1 MRVIAR
7 LDIKGPNLIKGLQLE
22 GLRVIGDP
30 NEHAIKYYNQGADEL
45 LFIDYWLASLYGRN
59 NLNDIINHAS
69 KDIFIPVTVGGGIRT
84 IEDAEKLFLN
94 GADKIAINTAA
105 VRDPSIINDLVKSFG
120 SQAVV
125 VSIQAKKI
133 DENKWNAY
141 FDNGREKIPEKK
153 FVDWLNEVSSRG
165 AGEILITSVDNDGT
179 KKGFDL
185 KLYDKINK
193 ICNLPLII
201 SGGMGKPED
210 LLSLNNFSD
219 CNAVAVGTILH
230 YDLAKIHEIKEVRK
244 NITDQKK

>member
-30 NEHAIKYYNQGADEL
+30 NKHAIKYYNQGADEL
-45 LFIDYWLASLYGRN
+45 LFIDCVASLYGRN
-59 NLNDIINHAS
+59 NLIDIINHAS
-69 KDIFIPVTVGGGIRT
+69 KDIFIPVTVGGAIRK

-94 GADKIAINTAA
+94 GADKIAINSAA
-105 VRDPSIINDLVKSFG
+105 VRQPSLINDLVKNFG

-133 DENKWNAY
+133 DEDKWNAY
-141 FDNGREKIPEKK
+141 LDNGRENSGKEIIE
-153 FVDWLNEVSSRG
+153 WLNEATSRG
-165 AGEILITSVDNDGT
+165 AGEILVTSVDNDGT

-193 ICNLPLII
+193 NCNLPLII

-210 LLSLNNFSD
+210 LLNLNNFSD
-219 CNAVAVGTILH
+219 CNAVAAGTILH
-230 YDLAKIHEIKEVRK
+230 YDLAKISEIKEIGINNKINGR
-244 NITDQKK
+244 D

>member
-30 NEHAIKYYNQGADEL
+30 NKHAIKYYNQGADEL
-45 LFIDYWLASLYGRN
+45 LFIDCVASLYGRN
-59 NLNDIINHAS
+59 NLIDIINHAS
-69 KDIFIPVTVGGGIRT
+69 KDIFIPVTVGGGIRK

-94 GADKIAINTAA
+94 GADKIAINSAA
-105 VRDPSIINDLVKSFG
+105 VRQPSLINDLVKNFG

-133 DENKWNAY
+133 DEDKWNAY
-141 FDNGREKIPEKK
+141 LDNGRENSGKEIIE
-153 FVDWLNEVSSRG
+153 WLNEATSRG
-165 AGEILITSVDNDGT
+165 AGEILVTSVDNDGT

-193 ICNLPLII
+193 NCNLPLII

-210 LLSLNNFSD
+210 LLNLNNFSD
-219 CNAVAVGTILH
+219 CNAVAAGTILH
-230 YDLAKIHEIKEVRK
+230 YDLAKISEIKEIGINNKINGR
-244 NITDQKK
+244 D

>member
-30 NEHAIKYYNQGADEL
+30 NKHAIKYYNQGADEL
-45 LFIDYWLASLYGRN
+45 LFIDCVASLYGRN
-59 NLNDIINHAS
+59 NLIDIINHAS
-69 KDIFIPVTVGGGIRT
+69 KDIFIPVTVGGGIRK

-94 GADKIAINTAA
+94 GADKIAINSAA
-105 VRDPSIINDLVKSFG
+105 VRKPSLINNLVKNFG

-141 FDNGREKIPEKK
+141 LDNGRENSGKEI
-153 FVDWLNEVSSRG
+153 VDWLNEVSSRG

-193 ICNLPLII
+193 ICNVPLIM

-219 CNAVAVGTILH
+219 CNAVAAGTILH
-230 YDLAKIHEIKEVRK
+230 YDLAKIHEIKEIGIK
-244 NITDQKK
+244 NTTDQKN

>member
-45 LFIDYWLASLYGRN
+45 LFIDCVASLYGRN

-94 GADKIAINTAA
+94 GADKIAINSAA
-105 VRDPSIINDLVKSFG
+105 VKNPSIINDLVKSFG

-133 DENKWNAY
+133 DEI
-141 FDNGREKIPEKK
+141 NGMLILIMEEKIQEKK
-153 FVDWLNEVSSRG
+153 L
-165 AGEILITSVDNDGT
+165 
-179 KKGFDL
+179 
-185 KLYDKINK
+185 
-193 ICNLPLII
+193 
-201 SGGMGKPED
+201 
-210 LLSLNNFSD
+210 
-219 CNAVAVGTILH
+219 
-230 YDLAKIHEIKEVRK
+230 
-244 NITDQKK
+244 

>member
-30 NEHAIKYYNQGADEL
+30 NEYAIKYYNQGADEL
-45 LFIDYWLASLYGRN
+45 LFIDCVASLYGRN

-69 KDIFIPVTVGGGIRT
+69 KDIFIPVTVGGGIRS
-84 IEDAEKLFLN
+84 IDDAEKLFLN
-94 GADKIAINTAA
+94 GADKIAINSAA
-105 VRDPSIINDLVKSFG
+105 VRKPSLINDLVKNFG

-133 DENKWNAY
+133 DENKWNVY
-141 FDNGREKIPEKK
+141 FENGRENSGKEI
-153 FVDWLNEVSSRG
+153 VDWLNEVSSRG

-210 LLSLNNFSD
+210 LLSLSNFSD
-219 CNAVAVGTILH
+219 CNAVAAGTILH
-230 YDLAKIHEIKEVRK
+230 YDLAKIHEIKE
-244 NITDQKK
+244 ISKKI